1 MIKDKNIVVY
11 NVITSNKLGG
21 AELLV
26 NNLSVSLNNYGIE
39 SYTIYGN
46 LFHQINPSKN
56 QISLNLRN
64 LRSIRFIFR
73 LRKILKTQKNE
84 KKVQILH
91 LHLTWP
97 LIYGLIASYGLN
109 YKIIYTE
116 HNTFNKRRNIP
127 LGRVFDY
134 FLYRNCRKIICISNN
149 TKNALLKWQLSLI
162 DRKKIEVIH
171 NGARKYK
178 FRSRN
183 YYKNKGLNLISI
195 GSLTFQKGFDLSI
208 NSIAHI
214 SDQVESYIILGE
226 GEMRLKLE
234 NLIQK
239 QDLSS
244 KVKLVGLQEN
254 IQPYLDQANLAIVP
268 SRWEG
273 FSLATIEMISAGL
286 PLLINENYGGPKEVL
301 QCKSVFAKD
310 LSTSIK
316 IANSIRK
323 IKATLI
329 KNNVNFT
336 EARSLAKKFSLDNF
350 SKNYADIYKSIN

>member
-1 MIKDKNIVVY
+1 MIKEKNILVY

-26 NNLSVSLNNYGIE
+26 NNLSISLNNYGIE

-46 LFHQINPSKN
+46 LFHNKISSKN

-64 LRSIRFIFR
+64 VRSIRFIFR
-73 LRKILKTQKNE
+73 LRKILKTEKNE
-84 KKVQILH
+84 KKVKILH

-116 HNTFNKRRNIP
+116 HNIFNKRRNIP
-127 LGRVFDY
+127 LGRFFDY
-134 FLYRNCRKIICISNN
+134 FLYRNCHRIICISNN
-149 TKNALLKWQLSLI
+149 TKNALLKWQHNLI

-178 FRSRN
+178 FKSRN
-183 YYKNKGLNLISI
+183 YYKNKGLHLISI

-208 NSIAHI
+208 NSIPLI
-214 SDQVESYIILGE
+214 SDQVDSYIILGE
-226 GEMRLKLE
+226 GEMRPKLE
-234 NLIQK
+234 KLIKK
-239 QDLSS
+239 QNLSS
-244 KVKLVGLQEN
+244 KVKLAGLQEN
-254 IQPYLDQANLAIVP
+254 IQPFLDQANLAIVP

-301 QCKSVFAKD
+301 RCKSVFSKD
-310 LSTSIK
+310 LSSSSK

-323 IKATLI
+323 IKSNLI
-329 KNNVNFT
+329 KNNVNFS
-336 EARSLAKKFSLDNF
+336 EASSLAKKFSLDNF
-350 SKNYADIYKSIN
+350 CRSYADIYKSIS

>member
-1 MIKDKNIVVY
+1 MIKEKNIVVY
-11 NVITSNKLGG
+11 NVITSNKVGG

-26 NNLSVSLNNYGIE
+26 NNLSISLNNYGIK
-39 SYTIYGN
+39 SYTIYGK
-46 LFHQINPSKN
+46 LFHKINSSKN
-56 QISLNLRN
+56 QISLNLKN
-64 LRSIRFIFR
+64 LRSIKFIFR
-73 LRKILKTQKNE
+73 LRKILKRHKDE

-116 HNTFNKRRNIP
+116 HNTFNKRRKIL
-127 LGRVFDY
+127 LGRFFDY
-134 FLYRNCRKIICISNN
+134 FLYRNCQKIICISKN
-149 TKNALLKWQLSLI
+149 TKNALLKWQLNLI
-162 DRKKIEVIH
+162 DREKIDVIH
-171 NGARKYK
+171 NGARQYK

-183 YYKNKGLNLISI
+183 YSQNKGLNLISI

-208 NSIAHI
+208 NSIPLI
-214 SDQVESYIILGE
+214 SDQVDSYIILGE

-239 QDLSS
+239 QNLST
-244 KVKLVGLQEN
+244 KVKLVGFQEN

-286 PLLINENYGGPKEVL
+286 PLLINKNYGGPKEVL
-301 QCKSVFAKD
+301 SCKSVFSKD

-316 IANSIRK
+316 IADSIRT
-323 IKATLI
+323 IKANLI
-329 KNNVNFT
+329 KNNISFS
-336 EARSLAKKFSLDNF
+336 EARSLSKRFSLDNF
-350 SKNYADIYKSIN
+350 SKNYSDIYKSIK